1 MTDKLESRKAAA
13 RQWFEKLRD
22 EICASFES
30 IEHEAIGENIFAEMT
45 PGSFEQK
52 VLDPSNARRGY
63 RPRWRWCY
71 VRNAGPGI

>member
-30 IEHEAIGENIFAEMT
+30 IEHEAIGENVFSKI
-45 PGSFEQK
+45 
-52 VLDPSNARRGY
+52 AR
-63 RPRWRWCY
+63 
-71 VRNAGPGI
+71 

>member
-1 MTDKLESRKAAA
+1 MTDKLKSRKAAA

-45 PGSFEQK
+45 PGSFEQSPGPVQRKTGIPPK
-52 VLDPSNARRGY
+52 VAVVLCP
-63 RPRWRWCY
+63 
-71 VRNAGPGI
+71 